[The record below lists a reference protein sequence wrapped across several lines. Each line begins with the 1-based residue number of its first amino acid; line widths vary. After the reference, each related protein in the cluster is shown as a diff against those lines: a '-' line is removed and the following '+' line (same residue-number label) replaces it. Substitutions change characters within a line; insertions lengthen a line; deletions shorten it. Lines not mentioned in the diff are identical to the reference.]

1 VVVVEEV
8 IKMIEVLHKE
18 VQKNKEAPH
27 KEAPQDKDLKVEV
40 MRGIE
45 EEKEVEVAIDQDLE
59 EEIKAIEM
67 TADMVGMIEG
77 AEMTEDT
84 EVETL
89 EIEDMEEVGEDLKVE
104 EGGMIE
110 IEDSEEEEDLE
121 EILVKE
127 EVQNLTIIQEF
138 FLVVSQVMKMMLM

>member
-89 EIEDMEEVGEDLKVE
+89 EIEDTEEVGEDLKVE

>member
-1 VVVVEEV
+1 MVVVEEV

-18 VQKNKEAPH
+18 AQKNKEVPH